1 MRQIIRCFT
10 RTKGYI
16 EIEVEEMKIAVGSKN
31 QTKVGAVEEVWKD
44 ADIIGISVPSGVASQ
59 PFSDEET
66 MQGAMNRAKRA
77 VEETKADIGFGLE
90 GGVMK
95 TKHGLFLCNW
105 GALAT
110 STGKMFVA
118 GGARVKL
125 PDDFLDPL
133 EAGKE
138 LSEVM
143 EEFVK
148 RKDIRSHEGA
158 IGIFTDH
165 YVDRTALFVHVVKL
179 LIGQYKYN
187 EKQA

>member
-1 MRQIIRCFT
+1 MFFVALI
-10 RTKGYI
+10 YI
-16 EIEVEEMKIAVGSKN
+16 EVKNMKVVVGSKN
-31 QTKVGAVEEVWKD
+31 QTKVGAVKEVWKE
-44 ADIIGISVPSGVASQ
+44 ANITAISASSGVAAQ

-66 MQGAMNRAKRA
+66 MQGAINRAKRA
-77 VEETKADIGFGLE
+77 LEKEQADIGIGLE

-95 TKHGLFLCNW
+95 TEHGLFMCNW

-110 STGKMFVA
+110 STGKVFVA
-118 GGARVKL
+118 GGARIKL
-125 PDDFLDPL
+125 PDDFVAPL
-133 EAGKE
+133 ESGKE

-143 EEFVK
+143 EEFVN

-165 YVDRTALFVHVVKL
+165 YVDRTGLFVHVVKL
-179 LIGQYKYN
+179 LVGQYKYD